1 MQASEANA
9 RGEDKK
15 RRRVY
20 VDKISV
26 YLTDSHVWWVENLNS
41 TVTKEVAVPSF
52 FSLQFPRASSLLARC
67 LLARITLAHAIIL
80 TPLLVKKLASLQ
92 TIHHSAKI
100 VIASPKQTICIPL

>member
-26 YLTDSHVWWVENLNS
+26 YLTDSHVWLVENLN
-41 TVTKEVAVPSF
+41 VTKEVAVPPSLF
-52 FSLQFPRASSLLARC
+52 VFSLECLPC
-67 LLARITLAHAIIL
+67 LLARLLVRITLARAIIL
-80 TPLLVKKLASLQ
+80 RPLLVKKLASLQ
-92 TIHHSAKI
+92 TIHHSANI
-100 VIASPKQTICIPL
+100 VIVSRP

>member
-9 RGEDKK
+9 RGEDRK

-26 YLTDSHVWWVENLNS
+26 YLTDSNVWWVEKLTS

-52 FSLQFPRASSLLARC
+52 FSLLFPRASSLLARS
-67 LLARITLAHAIIL
+67 L
-80 TPLLVKKLASLQ
+80 TRAYYPRPRDYLNASAGQ
-92 TIHHSAKI
+92 E
-100 VIASPKQTICIPL
+100 VG

>member
-9 RGEDKK
+9 RGEDRK

-26 YLTDSHVWWVENLNS
+26 YLTDSHVWWVEKLTS

-52 FSLQFPRASSLLARC
+52 FSLARLPCLLAR

>member
-9 RGEDKK
+9 RGEGRK

-52 FSLQFPRASSLLARC
+52 FSLQFPRASSLLGRS
-67 LLARITLAHAIIL
+67 L
-80 TPLLVKKLASLQ
+80 TRAYYPRPCDYLNASAGQ
-92 TIHHSAKI
+92 E
-100 VIASPKQTICIPL
+100 VG

>member
-26 YLTDSHVWWVENLNS
+26 YLTDSHVWWEEKLTS
-41 TVTKEVAVPSF
+41 TVTKEVAVPF
-52 FSLQFPRASSLLARC
+52 FFFLLFPRASSLLAR

-100 VIASPKQTICIPL
+100 VIVSPKQTICIPL